1 MQVKSWLT
9 PFSLT
14 PHRSKKVRATWNY
27 FTDTSS
33 HEGSNFAPKP
43 ASKQSVNRIKGG
55 LRTAT
60 FHLCLAF
67 TFLYTYIVVYIE
79 EKKSPPEGW
88 SRQRGMYHHSLEKKV
103 FCLMKWPRKML
114 QNLCLFLEY
123 KTQHIFSSFSAS
135 SFHIP
140 KSSILLGHYIVNLPL
155 ISKECS
161 SELGGKTLALLKLL
175 LLHQPDTDNQKS
187 SDVWIQWE
195 LNSCNASKKLLT
207 ELESHLRFF
216 GKYLYRVPIR

>member
-33 HEGSNFAPKP
+33 HEGSNFAPKQ
-43 ASKQSVNRIKGG
+43 AKCQSDKRGSENSNFSSLSGFYFFI
-55 LRTAT
+55 
-60 FHLCLAF
+60 
-67 TFLYTYIVVYIE
+67 YIVVYIE

-103 FCLMKWPRKML
+103 FCSMKWPRKMLL

-161 SELGGKTLALLKLL
+161 TELGGKTLALLKLL

>member
-88 SRQRGMYHHSLEKKV
+88 SRGKGMYHHYLEKKV
-103 FCLMKWPRKML
+103 FCSMKWPRKML
-114 QNLCLFLEY
+114 QNLCCFWNT
-123 KTQHIFSSFSAS
+123 KHNICFF
-135 SFHIP
+135 
-140 KSSILLGHYIVNLPL
+140 SILCFFFSY
-155 ISKECS
+155 SKIKHFA
-161 SELGGKTLALLKLL
+161 GAL
-175 LLHQPDTDNQKS
+175 HIEFTS
-187 SDVWIQWE
+187 Y
-195 LNSCNASKKLLT
+195 
-207 ELESHLRFF
+207 F
-216 GKYLYRVPIR
+216 

>member
-1 MQVKSWLT
+1 MMTLFYVWKEVTAWGVKQTERYVPPLFRNKWFL
-9 PFSLT
+9 F
-14 PHRSKKVRATWNY
+14 
-27 FTDTSS
+27 DEMTSQ
-33 HEGSNFAPKP
+33 N
-43 ASKQSVNRIKGG
+43 ASKFVSVFGIQN
-55 LRTAT
+55 TT
-60 FHLCLAF
+60 YAF
-67 TFLYTYIVVYIE
+67 F
-79 EKKSPPEGW
+79 S
-88 SRQRGMYHHSLEKKV
+88 
-103 FCLMKWPRKML
+103 FCA
-114 QNLCLFLEY
+114 
-123 KTQHIFSSFSAS
+123 SSFR
-135 SFHIP
+135 FHIP

-216 GKYLYRVPIR
+216 GKYLYRVTIR

>member
-67 TFLYTYIVVYIE
+67 TFLYILYWRKEVTAWGVKQTERYVPPLFR
-79 EKKSPPEGW
+79 KKS
-88 SRQRGMYHHSLEKKV
+88 
-103 FCLMKWPRKML
+103 F
-114 QNLCLFLEY
+114 LFDEM
-123 KTQHIFSSFSAS
+123 TSQ
-135 SFHIP
+135 
-140 KSSILLGHYIVNLPL
+140 
-155 ISKECS
+155 
-161 SELGGKTLALLKLL
+161 
-175 LLHQPDTDNQKS
+175 
-187 SDVWIQWE
+187 
-195 LNSCNASKKLLT
+195 NASKFVPVFGIQNTTYIFIIFSFFFSYSKIK
-207 ELESHLRFF
+207 HLAGALHCEFTSYF
-216 GKYLYRVPIR
+216 YRVQYWVRRENASTAKATAATSTRYRQSEKLWCVNPMGIEFL